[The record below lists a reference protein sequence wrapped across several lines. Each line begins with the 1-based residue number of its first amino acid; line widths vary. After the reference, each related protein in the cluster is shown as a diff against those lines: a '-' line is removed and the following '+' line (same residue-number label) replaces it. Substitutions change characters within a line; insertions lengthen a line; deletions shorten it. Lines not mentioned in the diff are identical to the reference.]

1 MVQLFS
7 IGWPE
12 SDLSAFDENRSTGC
26 LGERRGTGKRLEQ
39 SLANKMTLFFRAN
52 RSNFYTSLQ
61 ILPRAVFL
69 HHDHASFR
77 AVSIKTANPSKRI
90 RVFLFSRFLPLSL
103 SLYPCLLILN
113 DNCDSSKYLA
123 VLHWKGRI
131 FRHLDTFS
139 FLSRFYDFLAIFLG
153 GSGQDKIGFS
163 CWILWINIRW

>member
-90 RVFLFSRFLPLSL
+90 RVFLFSRFLPLSPSL
-103 SLYPCLLILN
+103 SLYPCLLVLN

-131 FRHLDTFS
+131 FRRLTP
-139 FLSRFYDFLAIFLG
+139 SRFFHVFTTFLQSFSEDLDPDKTKLDFHA
-153 GSGQDKIGFS
+153 GFFG
-163 CWILWINIRW
+163 

>member
-90 RVFLFSRFLPLSL
+90 RVFLFSRFLPLSPSL
-103 SLYPCLLILN
+103 SLYPCLLVLN
-113 DNCDSSKYLA
+113 DNCESSKYLA

-131 FRHLDTFS
+131 FRRLTP
-139 FLSRFYDFLAIFLG
+139 SRFFHVFTTFLQSFSEDLDKTKLDFHA
-153 GSGQDKIGFS
+153 GFFG
-163 CWILWINIRW
+163 